1 MTHDSE
7 SLLQLYRGNLN
18 HSRDAAHRAANL
30 GRLLPYHYLFLTS
43 LCMIECRAGNFKQSI
58 DVGEHALR
66 LQPFNTDRVYLPS
79 IRYLSESYARNGDQ
93 DKATALVENLKADD
107 KLSLEAL
114 ARRGRPTQDIDT
126 FLQTSLRMLQ

>member
-1 MTHDSE
+1 
-7 SLLQLYRGNLN
+7 
-18 HSRDAAHRAANL
+18 
-30 GRLLPYHYLFLTS
+30 
-43 LCMIECRAGNFKQSI
+43 MIESRAGNFQQSI

-66 LQPFNTDRVYLPS
+66 SQPFNTDRVYLPS